1 MKWIMKNKA
10 AGKRKSLAFRVKVLA
25 LWLEK
30 MRHNRYAKTR
40 LVLRAKAIL
49 LRVGALGCS
58 LYSFLAVCGLPDSI
72 LGETLI
78 PWHLYIFAA
87 LGGAGG
93 FAVGLALAVDADTE
107 VYRLME
113 TEWRDAALSGMM
125 PHDRRHIG

>member
-1 MKWIMKNKA
+1 MRNTT
-10 AGKRKSLAFRVKVLA
+10 KRRLA
-25 LWLEK
+25 
-30 MRHNRYAKTR
+30 
-40 LVLRAKAIL
+40 LRAKAIL

-72 LGETLI
+72 LGETPI

-107 VYRLME
+107 AYRLME
-113 TEWRDAALSGMM
+113 TEWRDAALSGMI
-125 PHDRRHIG
+125 PQDRHRVG